1 MFKNYLKIAFRN
13 LLKNKG
19 YTAINIGGLAVGLAG
34 FILILLYVNYEM
46 SYEKWNPNAANIYR
60 IDEEKNGLS
69 SFSKYTPYP
78 LAGEMKETF
87 PEIKNTSVVY
97 PLKIDL
103 PIYAGKNSY
112 FFKRFYCIDSN
123 FFKLFPYKAKYGS
136 LTFKPGSII
145 LTEETSKKLFGN
157 INPVGRIVT
166 MGKENL
172 NMEFQPHYTVT
183 AILKSPAGPSHLT
196 FEALSWLPPHARLPQ
211 SGWQSSNVI
220 TYVSI
225 KPKISIGNLTQKI
238 QKIYQQKLSPNG
250 KNNGLRLILEPIT
263 KIHLRSAIASVNNLQ
278 TVIIVSFLAI
288 LMLLIACINFT
299 NLSIARS
306 AYRAKEVG
314 MKKVLGAGRLKLIG
328 QFLGESFFQCLIA
341 LFLGLV
347 ASELLLPSFNHIVG
361 LNLDIWKYGF
371 FNKLWWE
378 IACVLLIVT
387 IVAGGY
393 PAFFLSGYTPAKVLK
408 GNYSRDVK
416 GRFFRNSLLIFQF
429 LIAAIFIMGLFVINK
444 QIQFMKTR
452 DLGFDPHQVI
462 SIKTFNTYTK
472 PFLIQQDR
480 EKILHIPGI
489 EYMAVANAIPGQE
502 ISQKNY
508 FSYRG
513 DSSFLSIADV
523 SFDYFKTLD
532 IKTLAG
538 RTFSPNFSSDTLKS
552 AVINESA
559 VKAIG
564 ITDPVGK
571 TIYGCGKSYTIIGVI
586 KDYYNNG
593 FKNSIPPTL
602 YLMHDVCS
610 NNWKMNMLLKIN
622 TNNIVHTLNELKET
636 WPTVNIADPV
646 LRYSFLDKD
655 YGKLFIHYERL
666 SRLFLIA
673 TILTI
678 IIAIIGLLA
687 LAAFIAQQHTKEIA
701 IRRILGA
708 SGKDIIE
715 LLNKDFIRL
724 IIIANLISWPIIYI
738 LSKKWLSNF
747 AYHIDTPFFQ
757 LIIATTI
764 LLLLTV
770 IATSIITWRAA
781 KANPVDAL
789 KYE

>member
-1 MFKNYLKIAFRN
+1 MLINYLKIAFRN

-46 SYEKWNPNAANIYR
+46 SYEKWNPNAAHIYR
-60 IDEEKNGLS
+60 IDEEKNDLS

-78 LAGEMKETF
+78 LAGEVKETF

-112 FFKRFYCIDSN
+112 FFKKFYGIDSN
-123 FFKLFPYKAKYGS
+123 FFKLFPYKVKYGS
-136 LTFKPGSII
+136 LAFKPGSII
-145 LTEETSKKLFGN
+145 LTEGISKKLFGN
-157 INPVGRIVT
+157 TNPVGKIVT
-166 MGKENL
+166 MGKEDL
-172 NMEFQPHYTVT
+172 NMKFQPHYTVT
-183 AILKSPAGPSHLT
+183 AVLKNPPGPSHLN

-211 SGWQSSNVI
+211 SGWQSPNVI
-220 TYVSI
+220 TYVSV
-225 KPKISIGNLTQKI
+225 KPKTSIDNLTQKI
-238 QKIYQQKLSPNG
+238 HRIYQQKLSPNE
-250 KNNGLRLILEPIT
+250 KNNDLRLILEPIT
-263 KIHLRSAIASVNNLQ
+263 RIHLRSAISSVNNLQ
-278 TVIIVSFLAI
+278 TVMIVSFLAI

-314 MKKVLGAGRLKLIG
+314 MKKVLGASRLKLIG
-328 QFLGESFFQCLIA
+328 LFLGESFFQCLIA
-341 LFLGLV
+341 LFLGLI
-347 ASELLLPSFNHIVG
+347 AAELLLPSFNHIVG
-361 LNLDIWKYGF
+361 LNLDIWEYS

-393 PAFFLSGYTPAKVLK
+393 PAFFLSGYLPAKVLK
-408 GNYSRDVK
+408 GNYSRGVK
-416 GRFFRNSLLIFQF
+416 GRLFRNSLLILQF

-444 QIQFMKTR
+444 QMQFMKTR
-452 DLGFDPHQVI
+452 DLGFNPHQVI

-489 EYMAVANAIPGQE
+489 EYMAVASVIPGQE
-502 ISQKNY
+502 IAQKNY
-508 FSYRG
+508 FSYHE

-538 RTFSPNFSSDTLKS
+538 RTFFSNFSSDTLKS
-552 AVINESA
+552 VVINESA
-559 VKAIG
+559 AKNMG
-564 ITDPVGK
+564 IINPVGK
-571 TIYGCGKSYTIIGVI
+571 TIYGCGKSYNIIGVI
-586 KDYYNNG
+586 KDYYNDG

-602 YLMHDVCS
+602 YLMHDACS

-622 TNNIVHTLNELKET
+622 TKNIVYTINELKEI
-636 WPTVNIADPV
+636 WPTINIADPV

-678 IIAIIGLLA
+678 IIAVIGLLT
-687 LAAFIAQQHTKEIA
+687 LAAFMAQQHTKEIA

-715 LLNKDFIRL
+715 LLNKGFIKL
-724 IIIANLISWPIIYI
+724 IIISNLIAWPIIYI

-747 AYHIDTPFFQ
+747 AYHIDVPFLQF
-757 LIIATTI
+757 IIATII

-770 IATSIITWRAA
+770 IATSIITWRAV